1 MDRSRGRSIG
11 YSEDPECKIFIRNI
25 PIEMEQEGLQNIFS
39 TVGQIE
45 SCRIIP
51 TKEPSHTAT
60 FGYIQRSLID
70 LLKQNFKFDI
80 NI

>member
-1 MDRSRGRSIG
+1 
-11 YSEDPECKIFIRNI
+11 
-25 PIEMEQEGLQNIFS
+25 MEQEGLQNIFS